1 MEAKWEELLS
11 LQLPTELV
19 SDWYARVAPANR
31 KMLLSGKSEGLGSHS
46 EVLMEVDF
54 ARVEKWVK
62 RKRGQLLEPV
72 ATGGFD
78 HESIKLSRTLD
89 MHLDSPEQA
98 AHINFDTGLQA
109 AHEVVANLFTDNAVL
124 HTETDKNQTSMK
136 NRMNS
141 SCPQLT

>member
-1 MEAKWEELLS
+1 
-11 LQLPTELV
+11 
-19 SDWYARVAPANR
+19 
-31 KMLLSGKSEGLGSHS
+31 MLLSVKSEGLGSHS

-72 ATGGFD
+72 TTGGFD

-89 MHLDSPEQA
+89 MHLNSPKQA
-98 AHINFDTGLQA
+98 AHINFDTGLKLLMRLLQI
-109 AHEVVANLFTDNAVL
+109 HSLTKLYFILRQT
-124 HTETDKNQTSMK
+124 KNQTSMK